1 MILWWFAS
9 KKTPAAEILIWR
21 VTITVRPCFAWELT
35 LTAPRGSGC
44 LGHMLSSPLRALTA
58 RSPAATVNMWVPG
71 GRKDASKRKPHC
83 LRIQGHSICSGNK
96 DIGKVIFNLSQGR
109 TLWYRVRN
117 MYVEIL
123 IYSLA
128 ASEVVNV
135 ISSGTARYGKFIGT
149 VSVILEI
156 YWSYNST
163 GNSPIRRPEKV
174 LQRPARKL
182 LHQDSFIPMSYIST
196 YILISLHYV
205 TILSTQYQCYP

>member
-1 MILWWFAS
+1 MRWAMILWWFAS
-9 KKTPAAEILIWR
+9 KKTLAAEILIWR

-109 TLWYRVRN
+109 TLQYRHIYHTFPECFETLIEL
-117 MYVEIL
+117 YV
-123 IYSLA
+123 
-128 ASEVVNV
+128 SEETSH
-135 ISSGTARYGKFIGT
+135 ICG
-149 VSVILEI
+149 
-156 YWSYNST
+156 
-163 GNSPIRRPEKV
+163 
-174 LQRPARKL
+174 
-182 LHQDSFIPMSYIST
+182 D
-196 YILISLHYV
+196 
-205 TILSTQYQCYP
+205 

>member
-1 MILWWFAS
+1 MIRLQEDTCGRDFNLES
-9 KKTPAAEILIWR
+9 GYHGSSVLR
-21 VTITVRPCFAWELT
+21 VGADSDGPKRSRL
-35 LTAPRGSGC
+35 RGGGG

-71 GRKDASKRKPHC
+71 GRKDASKGKPHC

-96 DIGKVIFNLSQGR
+96 DIFNLSQGR

-163 GNSPIRRPEKV
+163 GNCPIRPRNFFYND
-174 LQRPARKL
+174 L
-182 LHQDSFIPMSYIST
+182 LLNSYTKITSFLCHIYLHAYWYHYIT
-196 YILISLHYV
+196 YPFFLLNTNVILK
-205 TILSTQYQCYP
+205 PW